1 MDSREIKDKLVTG
14 WLHVHIIF
22 EVLGKPVEYVEET
35 INKILE
41 KLEEEKNLEIIEK
54 IVHKSKAV
62 EKTENV
68 FSTFSEVEILINNL
82 SRLVEIIFDYMPSSI
97 EIVEPINM
105 TFKLEDANALLND
118 LAIRL
123 HKYDAVVKK
132 LKLEREFLIKKLEEE
147 KKKTNIDIS
156 TETKTEVDEKK

>member
-54 IVHKSKAV
+54 TVHKSKAV

-82 SRLVEIIFDYMPSSI
+82 SSSI